1 MASNSACGNQFNLR
15 MRTIKALDDQPAAEA
30 AGEAAAAEDK
40 WNNNKRQNQIMCSVQ
55 KRKGAETITGINI
68 YTLYSK

>member
-1 MASNSACGNQFNLR
+1 MIIHRAVFMASNSACGNQFNLR

-40 WNNNKRQNQIMCSVQ
+40 
-55 KRKGAETITGINI
+55 
-68 YTLYSK
+68 